1 MLTIA
6 ILAPDCGLQI
16 EKILTSL
23 LKQNHKK
30 YAVIKKPAL
39 FDSECEGLSQIGT
52 EYCIINFDRGFPP
65 SCFVDILILDTAGK
79 KDLLSPSLLR
89 CLAPDAILI
98 YNADTP
104 DEFQVRHPSA
114 ISYGLSSAALATV
127 SSIDTVAQ
135 DTCFTYCLQTAL
147 KSIHGNL
154 LLQQEFSVH
163 YPRPNTNLYHL
174 LPAVTCS
181 IVCDLM
187 V

>member
-6 ILAPDCGLQI
+6 ILAPNCGLQI
-16 EKILTSL
+16 EKVLTSL
-23 LKQNHKK
+23 LKQNQKK

-39 FDSECEGLSQIGT
+39 FDYEYEGLSQIGT
-52 EYCIINFDRGFPP
+52 EYCIINFERGFPS
-65 SCFVDILILDTAGK
+65 SCFVDILILDTSEKSGLFNTA
-79 KDLLSPSLLR
+79 LLR
-89 CLAPDAILI
+89 CLAPNARLI

-104 DEFQVRHPSA
+104 DDFQIQHPSA
-114 ISYGLSSAALATV
+114 ISYGLSSSALATI
-127 SSIDTVAQ
+127 SSIDTAGQ
-135 DTCFTYCLQTAL
+135 DTSFTYCLQTAL
-147 KSIHGNL
+147 QSIHGNL